1 MPHGDGLT
9 GSVFATRTPMFVRDL
24 RSEPRFRAQAT
35 TEIYPLS
42 LHDALPLVA
51 AEGVV
56 VGVLS
61 LLFGER
67 GDFTDEEKELVRLLA
82 DQAAIAIVQAQLY
95 GETEGRRRQA
105 EEMAENLERSQ
116 GQLVKTERLRALG
129 EMAAGVA
136 HDFNNLLSVI
146 LGRAELMLRRVR
158 EPGMVR
164 DLEAVRR
171 AAQDGADTVRRIQ
184 GVTRTRRTRSF
195 ERVDLAA
202 VARGVGGLTRPRWGV
217 RA

>member
-1 MPHGDGLT
+1 
-9 GSVFATRTPMFVRDL
+9 
-24 RSEPRFRAQAT
+24 
-35 TEIYPLS
+35 
-42 LHDALPLVA
+42 
-51 AEGVV
+51 
-56 VGVLS
+56 
-61 LLFGER
+61 
-67 GDFTDEEKELVRLLA
+67 
-82 DQAAIAIVQAQLY
+82 QAQLY
-95 GETEGRRRQA
+95 GEAERRRRQA

-184 GVTRTRRTRSF
+184 ELTRTRRPRSLQ
-195 ERVDLAA
+195 RA
-202 VARGVGGLTRPRWGV
+202 GLGHAPG
-217 RA
+217 